1 MLHKNHSASK
11 DMIKDIDMEKN
22 PFGSRLPE
30 PYTRTKTITEGPNT
44 VYDYSQTV
52 TETEEEESQINCSRI
67 GVTDFSNFNKG
78 LLRKEMKTPK
88 AS

>member
-11 DMIKDIDMEKN
+11 DMIKEHDEKN

-30 PYTRTKTITEGPNT
+30 PYSRTKTITEGPNT

-52 TETEEEESQINCSRI
+52 TETEEEEGESQINSCRT
-67 GVTDFSNFNKG
+67 GVTDFSIKVPYQG
-78 LLRKEMKTPK
+78 LLRKQI
-88 AS
+88 

>member
-1 MLHKNHSASK
+1 MIDKN
-11 DMIKDIDMEKN
+11 IDLEKN

-52 TETEEEESQINCSRI
+52 TETEEEEGESQINSCRI
-67 GVTDFSNFNKG
+67 GVTDFSNFNQG
-78 LLRKEMKTPK
+78 LLRKQI
-88 AS
+88 